1 MESRLGPKRL
11 LLGALPF
18 AGAALILALLFRRVP
33 PERILDALSGAD
45 LLLFLAA
52 LLPVS
57 VLYVLLDG
65 ALLSV
70 VLRWF
75 HPPGIGFRESLA
87 VRAVDY
93 LVSLWNGRASQAA
106 MVGTLGRRFGTA
118 GRQPESHPDSGYW
131 ECAGTILFLDLCQRA
146 HLLFWAAG
154 GAIALGS
161 EAPDH
166 VPAAAALGFAGLCL
180 LVAFLRGRLNSLWW
194 NPGERRERR
203 GARLTRRVR
212 EEYRVY
218 FDRNAT
224 PSAAKRRG
232 SGGMHRR
239 SNAAW
244 VSPQAVKSA
253 GLGPPRWKLLHTL
266 RHAAPGHYLWVLAFK
281 APLIVAAAV
290 GHHFALGAFGIQIPV
305 GSLLATLPIIF
316 LAGALPIAVARI
328 GTSQAAWLYFH
339 AGAAAASP
347 GGEAALLAYSL
358 SAHLTFLLLNAA
370 LSAPFLPT
378 AWRTIRGASR
388 TGSPDEGPPSGTPE
402 EPVRGSVGTRSGT
415 AADPLSVAS

>member
-146 HLLFWAAG
+146 HLLLWAAG
-154 GAIALGS
+154 GAVVLGS
-161 EAPDH
+161 EAPDR
-166 VPAAAALGFAGLCL
+166 VPAAAAVGLAGLGL
-180 LVAFLRGRLNSLWW
+180 LIAFLRGRL
-194 NPGERRERR
+194 RR
-203 GARLTRRVR
+203 
-212 EEYRVY
+212 
-218 FDRNAT
+218 
-224 PSAAKRRG
+224 
-232 SGGMHRR
+232 
-239 SNAAW
+239 
-244 VSPQAVKSA
+244 A
-253 GLGPPRWKLLHTL
+253 GLGPPRWRLLRTF
-266 RHAAPGHYLWVLAFK
+266 RTAALKHYLWVLAFK

-358 SAHLTFLLLNAA
+358 STHLTFLLLNAA

-378 AWRTIRGASR
+378 AWRAIRGASGTDPPGER
-388 TGSPDEGPPSGTPE
+388 PPSGEPE
-402 EPVRGSVGTRSGT
+402 KPVRGSVGTRSGP
-415 AADPLSVAS
+415 AAGPLSVAS